1 MGVGGRG
8 GGDFYCRTLLPCI
21 LLPRALA
28 SLGKAHNEK
37 RTHIHWVRSSLQYTN
52 TTKNPIYTEENNYE
66 GTHIQIVSLYTLSLI
81 VLSVRMISF
90 FFF

>member
-1 MGVGGRG
+1 M
-8 GGDFYCRTLLPCI
+8 
-21 LLPRALA
+21 
-28 SLGKAHNEK
+28 
-37 RTHIHWVRSSLQYTN
+37 QYTN

-90 FFF
+90 FFFLIIFVSEPQQGSTVSCMGKVCRIVSTTD